1 MRAQRAASKHGF
13 FDSASS
19 SKIEDVNSP
28 KLTVATV
35 PLDNGCLV
43 RLAGTIDESTD
54 GQGILPTGADIVVF
68 DLDGVRRITS
78 YGVLQWVK
86 ALKDL
91 RARYYAFMRCRPSIV
106 RQFNMVAG
114 FGKHG
119 EVLSIYL
126 PYFCETCDQEFET
139 LLDLRAD
146 YALVQSA
153 APPEARCAQCGNV
166 AEFDD
171 VPKSYLAFSADY
183 QRPNPPEQALRLM
196 QEAQR
201 LGPLAPR
208 SQSVRPNLGRPSR
221 APEPSASDPRG
232 LGSLGAP
239 ARERDTGTSPLVR
252 ESDNMPATRPEG
264 GSVDRLRKLQD
275 ELDVTRD
282 RLSRMIKERKSK
294 S

>member
-1 MRAQRAASKHGF
+1 M
-13 FDSASS
+13 
-19 SKIEDVNSP
+19 NSP

-35 PLDNGCLV
+35 TMENGCLV
-43 RLAGTIDESTD
+43 RLAGTIDETTD
-54 GQGILPTGADIVVF
+54 AQGLLPSGADVVVF

-86 ALKDL
+86 ALKEL
-91 RARYYAFMRCRPSIV
+91 RSRYYGFMRCRPSIV

-146 YALVQSA
+146 YALVQA
-153 APPEARCAQCGNV
+153 ATPPDARCTQCGNL

-171 VPKSYLAFSADY
+171 VPKSYLAFSSDY
-183 QRPNPPEQALRLM
+183 PRPNPPELAVRLL

-201 LGPLAPR
+201 LGPLAPKAT
-208 SQSVRPNLGRPSR
+208 SVRPQTSRASR
-221 APEPSASDPRG
+221 APSEPTAQGEARVFN
-232 LGSLGAP
+232 SLPPG
-239 ARERDTGTSPLVR
+239 RDTGTTALVR
-252 ESDNMPATRPEG
+252 ETEGSAPPARSDDPRA

>member
-1 MRAQRAASKHGF
+1 M
-13 FDSASS
+13 
-19 SKIEDVNSP
+19 
-28 KLTVATV
+28 
-35 PLDNGCLV
+35 
-43 RLAGTIDESTD
+43 RLAGTVDESAD
-54 GQGILPTGADIVVF
+54 SQSLLPSSADVVVF

-91 RARYYAFMRCRPSIV
+91 RSRYYAFMRCRPSIV

-126 PYFCETCDQEFET
+126 PYFCEDCDQEFET

-146 YALVQSA
+146 FALAQQA
-153 APPEARCAQCGNV
+153 TPPEARCPTCGAL

-183 QRPNPPEQALRLM
+183 PRPNPPELAVRLLA
-196 QEAQR
+196 EAVRLPPLVPPSASQR
-201 LGPLAPR
+201 PLQPA
-208 SQSVRPNLGRPSR
+208 GRPSR
-221 APEPSASDPRG
+221 VPESAPTPSF
-232 LGSLGAP
+232 AP
-239 ARERDTGTSPLVR
+239 PSVTDRNTGTSQLLRDAEPANTTTR
-252 ESDNMPATRPEG
+252 EDGKG
-264 GSVDRLRKLQD
+264 GSVDRLRQLQD

-282 RLSRMIKERKSK
+282 RLNRMIKERKSRT
-294 S
+294 

>member
-1 MRAQRAASKHGF
+1 MKTSKL
-13 FDSASS
+13 SVASS
-19 SKIEDVNSP
+19 TI
-28 KLTVATV
+28 
-35 PLDNGCLV
+35 DNGTLI
-43 RLAGTIDESTD
+43 RLAGTIDETTD
-54 GQGILPTGADIVVF
+54 TLSLVPNGSDVVVF

-119 EVLSIYL
+119 ELLSIYL
-126 PYFCETCDQEFET
+126 PYFCEGCDQEFET

-146 YALVQSA
+146 YVLAQTSS
-153 APPEARCAQCGNV
+153 PPTSRCARCGEL

-171 VPKSYLAFSADY
+171 VPKSYLAFSVDY
-183 QRPNPPEQALRLM
+183 PRPNPPELAQKLM
-196 QEAQR
+196 QEAVR
-201 LGPLAPR
+201 LGGLTPPRESGSRTAAAAPAR
-208 SQSVRPNLGRPSR
+208 HSR
-221 APEPSASDPRG
+221 APANDTFPQSESRL
-232 LGSLGAP
+232 LGSLPP
-239 ARERDTGTSPLVR
+239 ARDE
-252 ESDNMPATRPEG
+252 ATRDSVTAPPPREPDADSASESLSDRP

-282 RLSRMIKERKSK
+282 RLSRMLKEHKSK

>member
-1 MRAQRAASKHGF
+1 
-13 FDSASS
+13 
-19 SKIEDVNSP
+19 VTTP
-28 KLTVATV
+28 KLTVVSAS
-35 PLDNGCLV
+35 LDNGCLM
-43 RLAGTIDESTD
+43 RLAGTVDESAD
-54 GQGILPTGADIVVF
+54 SQSLLPSAADVVVF

-91 RARYYAFMRCRPSIV
+91 RSRYYAFMRCRPSIV

-126 PYFCETCDQEFET
+126 PYFCEECDQEFET

-146 YALVQSA
+146 YTLAQQAS
-153 APPEARCAQCGNV
+153 PPDARCPQCGNT

-183 QRPNPPEQALRLM
+183 PRPNPPELAQRLVQEALRLPAIM
-196 QEAQR
+196 A
-201 LGPLAPR
+201 
-208 SQSVRPNLGRPSR
+208 
-221 APEPSASDPRG
+221 PSASGRP
-232 LGSLGAP
+232 AP
-239 ARERDTGTSPLVR
+239 VARNSRIPESPAASPFSTTAMREGRDTGTTPLLR
-252 ESDNMPATRPEG
+252 DTEPANTIRPDDPKG
-264 GSVDRLRKLQD
+264 GSVDRLRQLQD

-282 RLSRMIKERKSK
+282 RLNRMIKERKSRT
-294 S
+294 

>member
-1 MRAQRAASKHGF
+1 VKTS
-13 FDSASS
+13 
-19 SKIEDVNSP
+19 
-28 KLTVATV
+28 KLTVASTSV
-35 PLDNGCLV
+35 DNGCLV

-54 GQGILPTGADIVVF
+54 AQALVPNGADVVVF

-91 RARYYAFMRCRPSIV
+91 RARYYGFMRCRPSIV

-119 EVLSIYL
+119 ELLSVYL
-126 PYFCETCDQEFET
+126 PYFCEGCDQEFES

-146 YALVQSA
+146 FALAQASS
-153 APPEARCAQCGNV
+153 PPDTRCSRCGEPT
-166 AEFDD
+166 EFDD
-171 VPKSYLAFSADY
+171 VPKSYFAFSSDY
-183 QRPNPPEQALRLM
+183 PRPNPPELALKLM
-196 QEAQR
+196 QEATR
-201 LGPLAPR
+201 LGGLTHRDNTKHSTAQPKAPR
-208 SQSVRPNLGRPSR
+208 
-221 APEPSASDPRG
+221 AASDAFPASESRT
-232 LGSLGAP
+232 LGSLVPPRDEGTRESLVSPPP
-239 ARERDTGTSPLVR
+239 ARETEVVTSAAAR
-252 ESDNMPATRPEG
+252 EGSDARP

-282 RLSRMIKERKSK
+282 RLSRMLKEHKSK

>member
-1 MRAQRAASKHGF
+1 M
-13 FDSASS
+13 
-19 SKIEDVNSP
+19 NSP
-28 KLTVATV
+28 KLSVTTSAVE
-35 PLDNGCLV
+35 NGCLL

-54 GQGILPTGADIVVF
+54 AQSLLPTGADVVIY

-126 PYFCETCDQEFET
+126 PYFCEACDQEFET

-146 YALVQSA
+146 FAVVQNA
-153 APPEARCAQCGNV
+153 APPETSCPTCGAT

-171 VPKSYLAFSADY
+171 VPRSYLAFSLDY
-183 QRPNPPEQALRLM
+183 PRPNPPEM
-196 QEAQR
+196 AQR
-201 LGPLAPR
+201 LASEAVRSIAPSAR
-208 SQSVRPNLGRPSR
+208 SSSIRPSIRPSR
-221 APEPSASDPRG
+221 MPPPSTIEPLSVTLSGVGEDRTTSAKSAANATSTDQSPE
-232 LGSLGAP
+232 
-239 ARERDTGTSPLVR
+239 
-252 ESDNMPATRPEG
+252 
-264 GSVDRLRKLQD
+264 SVDRLRKLQD

-282 RLSRMIKERKSK
+282 RLNRMIKERKSRT
-294 S
+294 

>member
-1 MRAQRAASKHGF
+1 M
-13 FDSASS
+13 
-19 SKIEDVNSP
+19 
-28 KLTVATV
+28 
-35 PLDNGCLV
+35 
-43 RLAGTIDESTD
+43 RLAGTVDESAD
-54 GQGILPTGADIVVF
+54 SQSLLPSGADVVVF

-91 RARYYAFMRCRPSIV
+91 RSRYYAFMRCRPSIV

-126 PYFCETCDQEFET
+126 PYFCEDCDQEFET

-146 YALVQSA
+146 YGLAQLA
-153 APPEARCAQCGNV
+153 TPPEARCPQCGNV

-183 QRPNPPEQALRLM
+183 PRPNPPELAVRLV
-196 QEAQR
+196 QEAVR
-201 LGPLAPR
+201 LPVLLAPSA
-208 SQSVRPNLGRPSR
+208 SQRPLPPGRPSR
-221 APEPSASDPRG
+221 VPEPTPTPSFAPPRDSIVDRG
-232 LGSLGAP
+232 
-239 ARERDTGTSPLVR
+239 TGTSQLLR
-252 ESDNMPATRPEG
+252 DAEPANTTTRDDGKG
-264 GSVDRLRKLQD
+264 GSVDRLRQLQD

-282 RLSRMIKERKSK
+282 RLNRMIKERKSRT
-294 S
+294 

>member
-1 MRAQRAASKHGF
+1 VKTSKLSVASC
-13 FDSASS
+13 S
-19 SKIEDVNSP
+19 IE
-28 KLTVATV
+28 
-35 PLDNGCLV
+35 NGSLV
-43 RLAGTIDESTD
+43 RLAGTIDETTD
-54 GQGILPTGADIVVF
+54 ALALVPSGADMVVF

-91 RARYYAFMRCRPSIV
+91 RARYYGFMRCRPSIV

-119 EVLSIYL
+119 ELLSIYL
-126 PYFCETCDQEFET
+126 PYFCEGCDQEFET

-146 YALVQSA
+146 YVLAQTSS
-153 APPEARCAQCGNV
+153 PPDSRCSRCGEV

-171 VPKSYLAFSADY
+171 VPKSYMAFSVDY
-183 QRPNPPEQALRLM
+183 PRPNPPELAQKLM
-196 QEAQR
+196 QEALR
-201 LGPLAPR
+201 LGGLTHREAPAKAASSAR
-208 SQSVRPNLGRPSR
+208 HSR
-221 APEPSASDPRG
+221 APANDTFPQSESRM
-232 LGSLGAP
+232 LGSLVPPREDPQRESLTAP
-239 ARERDTGTSPLVR
+239 APREPEAASSTQAEPLA
-252 ESDNMPATRPEG
+252 DRP

-282 RLSRMIKERKSK
+282 RLSRMLKEHKSK

>member
-1 MRAQRAASKHGF
+1 M
-13 FDSASS
+13 
-19 SKIEDVNSP
+19 
-28 KLTVATV
+28 
-35 PLDNGCLV
+35 
-43 RLAGTIDESTD
+43 RLAGTIDESAD
-54 GQGILPTGADIVVF
+54 AQGLLPSGADVVVF

-91 RARYYAFMRCRPSIV
+91 RSRYYAFMRCRPSIV
-106 RQFNMVAG
+106 RQFNMVSG

-126 PYFCETCDQEFET
+126 PYFCEACDQEFET
-139 LLDLRAD
+139 LLDLRSD
-146 YALVQSA
+146 YALVQA
-153 APPEARCAQCGNV
+153 ATPPEARCPKCGGPS
-166 AEFDD
+166 EFDD
-171 VPKSYLAFSADY
+171 VPKSYLAFSTDY
-183 QRPNPPEQALRLM
+183 PRPNPPELAQKLV

-201 LGPLAPR
+201 LGPLTVKAASMRP
-208 SQSVRPNLGRPSR
+208 QVRQSR
-221 APEPSASDPRG
+221 APTDTPNGASD
-232 LGSLGAP
+232 
-239 ARERDTGTSPLVR
+239 ARVFSGRDTGTSPLTR
-252 ESDNMPATRPEG
+252 EADAQSVPLRMADHG

>member
-1 MRAQRAASKHGF
+1 MKTSKLSVASC
-13 FDSASS
+13 S
-19 SKIEDVNSP
+19 IE
-28 KLTVATV
+28 
-35 PLDNGCLV
+35 NGSLV
-43 RLAGTIDESTD
+43 RLAGTIDETTD
-54 GQGILPTGADIVVF
+54 TLALVPNGADVVVF

-119 EVLSIYL
+119 ELLSIYL
-126 PYFCETCDQEFET
+126 PYFCEGCDQEFET

-146 YALVQSA
+146 YVLAQTSS
-153 APPEARCAQCGNV
+153 PPEGRCSRCGEL

-171 VPKSYLAFSADY
+171 VPKSYLAFSVDY
-183 QRPNPPEQALRLM
+183 PRPNPPELAQKLM

-201 LGPLAPR
+201 LGGLTHRDAPAKAAPA
-208 SQSVRPNLGRPSR
+208 SQPRHSR
-221 APEPSASDPRG
+221 APANDPFPQSESRT
-232 LGSLGAP
+232 LGSLVPPREEPQRESLTAP
-239 ARERDTGTSPLVR
+239 AARDAEAAS
-252 ESDNMPATRPEG
+252 ATETLADRP

-282 RLSRMIKERKSK
+282 RLSRMLKEHKSK